1 MTAPILPLAAAAVR
15 LRGEP
20 GRPSRKGTGRAQDS
34 AATRVNGG
42 LPSGTHDSES
52 GRPTPRLLS
61 VEALAHYLGDM
72 SPDTVRELDASG
84 RLPGARVQVPGLRRV
99 LFDRLELDRLV
110 TGWRAAGD

>member
-42 LPSGTHDSES
+42 LPSGTHDSQS

-61 VEALAHYLGDM
+61 VEALAHYLDL

-99 LFDRLELDRLV
+99 LFDREAIDRLV
-110 TGWRAAGD
+110 VGWRTP